1 MPRPPNYGQQRAE
14 RSRAAR
20 SKAEDK
26 QRALQ
31 ERTERRK
38 AAREAEQSV
47 GPEQSDDRAERDA

>member
-31 ERTERRK
+31 ERTEQRK
-38 AAREAEQSV
+38 AAREAEQPA
-47 GPEQSDDRAERDA
+47 GPEQSGDRTERA

>member
-38 AAREAEQSV
+38 AAREAEQSA
-47 GPEQSDDRAERDA
+47 GLSDRAERDA